1 MNQKEKAILYVVI
14 CVIIFPVIFGSIG
27 YFLKI
32 PNMFSNNNKT
42 KINIYGMLIGI
53 LGVPFLIIF
62 LYKIFN
68 KKDEN

>member
-14 CVIIFPVIFGSIG
+14 CVIILPIFFGSIG

-32 PNMFSNNNKT
+32 PQMFSTNNKT

-53 LGVPFLIIF
+53 PGIIF
-62 LYKIFN
+62 LVYFLYKVFN